1 MTKEEVLFF
10 EEHLRAM
17 LLYVTSRKIN
27 DERDEAKV
35 LHFRRSFSVLSNE
48 VENRA
53 AAPPDPKEVQKT
65 KDRKD
70 SKKLHSGKTLSE
82 EKKQMIINIP
92 HISIIEKR
100 RKDGR
105 FQGYDARSG
114 KRKYFYAKTLDEL
127 YKKAIELAFP
137 KKKKS
142 PAHTGELTFKQWTET
157 FFELYKKKKYKAS
170 TADNFK
176 NYTTRPLSVFGDR
189 ALKSITTEELQDFL
203 NNLDKKN
210 ASRARELTLFY
221 MRQIFHK
228 AYITKKIPYDPTE
241 AVELERRVK
250 ERIPAFTVEQTKMI
264 YEEIYGNKYEP
275 LFILLFSSGLRIGEA
290 LALTSDDI
298 DRERGTITVNKNVVF
313 IRGETILQD
322 SPKTN
327 AGIRTIPVPANCLDR
342 LPNVTNGERIFPY
355 TYNQVKLYIDRLSK
369 RLGFKITAHRF
380 RHTYATRMEEA
391 QIPAKIIQALLGHS
405 DIRTTQQVYI
415 DTQEEYIRSQIPR
428 INDALTRLTPEKN
441 KKDK

>member
-142 PAHTGELTFKQWTET
+142 PAH
-157 FFELYKKKKYKAS
+157 
-170 TADNFK
+170 
-176 NYTTRPLSVFGDR
+176 
-189 ALKSITTEELQDFL
+189 I
-203 NNLDKKN
+203 
-210 ASRARELTLFY
+210 
-221 MRQIFHK
+221 
-228 AYITKKIPYDPTE
+228 
-241 AVELERRVK
+241 
-250 ERIPAFTVEQTKMI
+250 I
-264 YEEIYGNKYEP
+264 Y
-275 LFILLFSSGLRIGEA
+275 S
-290 LALTSDDI
+290 
-298 DRERGTITVNKNVVF
+298 
-313 IRGETILQD
+313 
-322 SPKTN
+322 
-327 AGIRTIPVPANCLDR
+327 
-342 LPNVTNGERIFPY
+342 
-355 TYNQVKLYIDRLSK
+355 
-369 RLGFKITAHRF
+369 
-380 RHTYATRMEEA
+380 
-391 QIPAKIIQALLGHS
+391 
-405 DIRTTQQVYI
+405 
-415 DTQEEYIRSQIPR
+415 
-428 INDALTRLTPEKN
+428 
-441 KKDK
+441 